1 MALTRLLLLYV
12 FATEVLDAETRP
24 IDFVCDRESRRGINT
39 VVAMEAAL
47 ADCYALSTLPFPVQL
62 PCIKVHKAS
71 WDNKSH
77 QEKQG
82 DIMASLGAL
91 AEGVR
96 SVRLVR
102 ILPGCASSLLERLE
116 HSINNYLHIL
126 THLEQVSM
134 VSPVLSC
141 VPQSSQS
148 MKTVLWTYSR
158 LITGKLEWLM
168 SDLIDRCPPLGQ
180 K

>member
-126 THLEQVSM
+126 THLE
-134 VSPVLSC
+134 
-141 VPQSSQS
+141 SSQS